1 MNTIFNRYLPDKKHH
16 PLLPF
21 SWREGINM
29 SEVNELYK
37 LKSFFF
43 FLFLFSFNFAL
54 SWKRLI
60 LISFDTGFLQRFTY
74 DKVLSLT
81 QQNL

>member
-1 MNTIFNRYLPDKKHH
+1 MNKIFNRCLPDKKHH

-37 LKSFFF
+37 LNLFF
-43 FLFLFSFNFAL
+43 FLFF
-54 SWKRLI
+54 I
-60 LISFDTGFLQRFTY
+60 LL
-74 DKVLSLT
+74 
-81 QQNL
+81 

>member
-1 MNTIFNRYLPDKKHH
+1 MNKIFNRCLPDKKHH

-37 LKSFFF
+37 LNLFFFSFFY
-43 FLFLFSFNFAL
+43 FAL
-54 SWKRLI
+54 TLP
-60 LISFDTGFLQRFTY
+60 
-74 DKVLSLT
+74 SLAKG
-81 QQNL
+81 LF